1 MPRKPSRPKTENQST
16 VVTYNVG
23 QSTYQIDPQRQKV
36 YRRFVEI
43 ETSKAFEIYTSW
55 RAQNLSV

>member
-1 MPRKPSRPKTENQST
+1 MPRKPSRSKTEAQST

-43 ETSKAFEIYTSW
+43 ETSKAIEIYTSW